1 MQGSKKAP
9 LPGSLSNESSGFMA
23 ATQRRMQMYS
33 PFGTSCR
40 RRRIVPGLV
49 PRPGIIRA
57 ALSSPNPSG
66 ASSGSASV
74 MGLRNEGGKPEP
86 TNNAA
91 TRRTTR
97 TLYKVSDDP
106 LLRQTQML
114 LEASRRLR
122 EQTVP
127 MPIVDQQGY
136 YGCSSLPGGG
146 HQDLEGG
153 REAGQRPGASRS
165 ELQLYE
171 GNGAASSMQLVQ
183 EIPDSVVVSFGALA
197 AASATAAARMSAAR
211 SAASSQ
217 TTGTSDSLPL
227 ATSTASGPTPSAA
240 TAGHAALTAAATT
253 ASIAAAASVMP
264 PAASASG
271 GASLSTAAASAASAA
286 ATAASSG
293 WLAIEELLEEAAYSL
308 SQELVDTQGPSPM
321 EALMASTSGGSTG
334 GFGSPGA
341 VLGMDLPEQL
351 PESLIAP
358 LSVSLTGLGLGSTGS
373 GSTAGS
379 GSLVAAVPGGDKL
392 SEMLEGMLYSLSQDI
407 NLGATQEAVLSA
419 ATAAAAGLAGAAAE
433 LPRAAFSVYRSA
445 AEAAAAAAAARAA
458 AALGP
463 TSGGSG
469 GTALVVPDE
478 SQSVQQA
485 SFDDQYDAG
494 EEYDAAELG
503 DIEDV
508 EVGSGNPAWDPYGT
522 IRTTEGFPAVP
533 DYSAAAAAAA
543 VADPSGDTLA
553 SAASAAVAAASDGA
567 AAVLPPIVTA
577 SAAPSLADA
586 ATATAVAV
594 VEAATTAAAGTI
606 LITPPPPSSAPPFIS
621 SAPVA
626 AAAAAAEAVS
636 SGASANNV
644 AGLGA
649 AASSNATATPSQAAS
664 VPPQP
669 AVTQSPAL
677 NGDSAMYGT
686 DTYELNAE
694 DIQRLDELTAAL
706 QNLLEGGSEELPSIV
721 DDLSSGLGTASS
733 GTADAAAATAA
744 AAAASSPALLLDD
757 PSLSAAEA
765 TMSSLAEALRR
776 ELGAV
781 VANATDAVDADP
793 AALAQSAGQAVRSA
807 LDSLS
812 LEQQINL
819 SAMPQDLRLSTLLGA
834 TVQSALDLVESAL
847 NGIRSADSTL
857 VGGLTIAVVL
867 AVLIRSLVSMAA
879 AALNRGRVAPAG
891 GSAGTGGGAGS
902 GSESA
907 ARLRPVGVTAL
918 EAAAALNNDPQAL
931 LLDIRNDSDLREQ
944 GLPDL
949 RPFRRGTGAT
959 TVPLPYCD
967 FRTTP
972 TLANPSG
979 SLLAGSW
986 SRGKAGG
993 NQSSSTAL
1001 APVAGTVVV
1010 SVDPLF
1016 CSKFKQFEG
1025 LNRDSRVFL
1034 MDSYGVEAP
1043 EAVLLLRSD
1052 PEIERLLGA
1061 QGVTYIEGGFAG
1073 PEGWK
1078 LTGLP
1083 VADAPGLAS
1092 EGALNE
1098 AGALGLGLD
1107 LSGLLSGVA
1116 RLRLRYPSLFARTL
1130 AVCAVGGAGLSVA
1143 SSLDWGA
1150 VSRGAVGLAAAM
1162 LLTDR
1167 ALPPGMRPSS
1177 RIRQYLQSRL
1187 SETQLGGGSS
1197 GAADLTARR
1206 NRTAL
1211 LLRVLD
1217 LAEGVGDAVI
1227 RAGGTA
1233 ITVAGNVARDAMAV
1247 RNSTTDDAVMPTPK
1261 PGADD
1266 INVGAE
1272 LETPPSP
1279 STGAS
1284 ATATIVLPH
1293 GMDLPRW
1300 SEAAEMAVA
1309 QRPPPSSSSLSSSS
1323 SSQQEGPPATAT
1335 APSPPGKQTRSVS
1348 PLRPNWRVGSYTPAD
1363 SSSPSLSAATAAA
1376 TAVAAGP
1383 DTNAAATAASGSGL
1397 LPPRSLSPSLA
1408 GRLSDALHNAAS
1420 AIVRAASPS
1429 RAANGNSAATT
1440 RAGSPGIG
1448 TSRPDTLE
1456 LMAALAT
1463 ASALSNVDSGLLPGW
1478 PASSFPKAS
1487 AGQASTTA
1495 SKDEEQAD
1503 DGELE
1508 VGQAPIA
1515 GEPRSRVAEE
1525 EMFREQLGGSSLQ
1538 LFSSLSASSR
1548 PSDQMEAEAGEAA
1561 GDLWSN
1567 WRQELEAVAP
1577 PPPTLLSEDA
1587 DGTLDDG
1594 IREAGSSRGDNADRN
1609 LYGSGSA
1616 SLAASRLDL
1625 TSSSWRWGVSP
1636 SEGADH
1642 TAGATSAPV
1651 GSSNSRSDTEDG
1663 IHRQQNR
1670 KVLRTSSPERAAAA
1684 GAALRRMRLQMD
1696 DLDDDGLASAAY
1708 GTGELYGS
1716 GGSGG
1721 ALGKRSGSG
1730 SMAVARMAPG
1740 RGGLSRGLAAG
1751 IQQQELSSPS
1761 GAEGRQK
1768 QPLRTASPQRAAEAA
1783 AAMRQL
1789 RAELGLPPNDGRD
1802 ADAVVPRD
1810 WRREMDAAAA
1820 GGLGS
1825 FSESDSELEPA
1836 ERFSL
1841 QGGGNSNTG
1850 NRVYPVTGDRA
1861 AARLSPSPRNWRAQ
1875 LEGRDHPEGSNSSA
1889 GADWGRH
1896 RSNGGV
1902 PADWRLQIEA
1912 ANGSSNVNTQGHDSS
1927 DENGFL
1933 AQPLRTTNS
1942 PGRAKL
1948 TAAERAARDAR
1959 LHDWRARV

>member
-1 MQGSKKAP
+1 
-9 LPGSLSNESSGFMA
+9 
-23 ATQRRMQMYS
+23 
-33 PFGTSCR
+33 
-40 RRRIVPGLV
+40 
-49 PRPGIIRA
+49 
-57 ALSSPNPSG
+57 
-66 ASSGSASV
+66 
-74 MGLRNEGGKPEP
+74 
-86 TNNAA
+86 
-91 TRRTTR
+91 
-97 TLYKVSDDP
+97 
-106 LLRQTQML
+106 
-114 LEASRRLR
+114 
-122 EQTVP
+122 
-127 MPIVDQQGY
+127 
-136 YGCSSLPGGG
+136 
-146 HQDLEGG
+146 GG
-153 REAGQRPGASRS
+153 REAGQRSGALRS
-165 ELQLYE
+165 ELQLCE
-171 GNGAASSMQLVQ
+171 GNGAASSMQLAQ
-183 EIPDSVVVSFGALA
+183 GIPYGVVASFGALA

-211 SAASSQ
+211 SALISQ
-217 TTGTSDSLPL
+217 RTGTSGALPL
-227 ATSTASGPTPSAA
+227 AKTTASGPTVSGPTPSAA
-240 TAGHAALTAAATT
+240 TGGHAALAAAATT
-253 ASIAAAASVMP
+253 ASIAAAAAVMP
-264 PAASASG
+264 PAASANG

-308 SQELVDTQGPSPM
+308 SQELPDAQGPSPL
-321 EALMASTSGGSTG
+321 EALMASTSGGSSTG
-334 GFGSPGA
+334 GFGSPPA
-341 VLGMDLPEQL
+341 ALGMDLPEQL

-358 LSVSLTGLGLGSTGS
+358 LSLSLTGLGLSSTAS

-392 SEMLEGMLYSLSQDI
+392 SEMLEDMLYSLSQDI
-407 NLGATQEAVLSA
+407 NLEATQEAIISA

-478 SQSVQQA
+478 SQVQQA
-485 SFDDQYDAG
+485 SFDEQYDAG
-494 EEYDAAELG
+494 EEYDAADLV
-503 DIEDV
+503 DIEDI

-522 IRTTEGFPAVP
+522 IRATEGSQVVP
-533 DYSAAAAAAA
+533 DYGAAAAAATA
-543 VADPSGDTLA
+543 ADSSGDALA
-553 SAASAAVAAASDGA
+553 NAASAAVEAASDGA

-577 SAAPSLADA
+577 SAASSLADA
-586 ATATAVAV
+586 ATATAMAV

-606 LITPPPPSSAPPFIS
+606 LITPPQPSSAPPLLS
-621 SAPVA
+621 SALV
-626 AAAAAAEAVS
+626 AAAEAVYADS
-636 SGASANNV
+636 STDNV
-644 AGLGA
+644 AGRGA
-649 AASSNATATPSQAAS
+649 ASSSNATVVPSQAAA
-664 VPPQP
+664 VPLQP

-677 NGDSAMYGT
+677 NGDSAMLGT
-686 DTYELNAE
+686 DTYDLTAE
-694 DIQRLDELTAAL
+694 DIQQLDELTAAL
-706 QNLLEGGSEELPSIV
+706 QNLLGGPEGLAPIV
-721 DDLSSGLGTASS
+721 DLPSGLGTASS
-733 GTADAAAATAA
+733 GIANAAAATAA
-744 AAAASSPALLLDD
+744 AAAASSPALSPDD

-765 TMSSLAEALRR
+765 TMSTLAEALRR

-793 AALAQSAGQAVRSA
+793 TAVAQSAGQAVMSA

-834 TVQSALDLVESAL
+834 TVHTALDLVESAL
-847 NGIRSADSTL
+847 GGIRSADSTL
-857 VGGLTIAVVL
+857 VGSLTIAVVL
-867 AVLIRSLVSMAA
+867 AVLIRSLVSIAV
-879 AALNRGRVAPAG
+879 AALNHSQAAPAEGSIGSGG
-891 GSAGTGGGAGS
+891 GSGS

-907 ARLRPVGVTAL
+907 VRLRPVGVTAL

-931 LLDIRNDSDLREQ
+931 LLDIRNDSDVREQ

-949 RPFRRGTGAT
+949 RPFRRGTGAIT
-959 TVPLPYCD
+959 APLPYCD

-986 SRGKAGG
+986 PRDKAGG

-1001 APVAGTVVV
+1001 APMAGTVVV

-1016 CSKFKQFEG
+1016 CSKFKQLEG

-1061 QGVTYIEGGFAG
+1061 QGAKYIEGGFAG

-1083 VADAPGLAS
+1083 VANAPGPAS
-1092 EGALNE
+1092 EGAFSE
-1098 AGALGLGLD
+1098 AAGGLGLGGLN

-1116 RLRLRYPSLFARTL
+1116 RLRLRRPSLFTRTL
-1130 AVCAVGGAGLSVA
+1130 AVGAVGSAGVAVA

-1150 VSRGAVGLAAAM
+1150 VSRGAVALAAAM

-1167 ALPPGMRPSS
+1167 ALPPGMRPSG
-1177 RIRQYLQSRL
+1177 RIRQYLQSQM

-1197 GAADLTARR
+1197 STAELSDLTAPR

-1217 LAEGVGDAVI
+1217 LGEAVGDAVI

-1233 ITVAGNVARDAMAV
+1233 ISVAGNVARDAIAV
-1247 RNSTTDDAVMPTPK
+1247 RNNSADAAVVPATK
-1261 PGADD
+1261 AGADD
-1266 INVGAE
+1266 INVGLE

-1279 STGAS
+1279 ATGA
-1284 ATATIVLPH
+1284 AAAATIVLPH

-1309 QRPPPSSSSLSSSS
+1309 QRPPPPPS
-1323 SSQQEGPPATAT
+1323 SSQQAGASTTDTAV
-1335 APSPPGKQTRSVS
+1335 SPPGKQPRSVS
-1348 PLRPNWRVGSYTPAD
+1348 PLRPNWRLGSSTPAD

-1383 DTNAAATAASGSGL
+1383 DTIAAAAAASGSGL
-1397 LPPRSLSPSLA
+1397 LPPRSPSPSLA

-1420 AIVRAASPS
+1420 AIARAASPS
-1429 RAANGNSAATT
+1429 RAANGSSSATT
-1440 RAGSPGIG
+1440 RAGSPGGG

-1487 AGQASTTA
+1487 AGQVSTTA

-1503 DGELE
+1503 DAELE
-1508 VGQAPIA
+1508 VLP
-1515 GEPRSRVAEE
+1515 
-1525 EMFREQLGGSSLQ
+1525 
-1538 LFSSLSASSR
+1538 SLSASSR
-1548 PSDQMEAEAGEAA
+1548 PSDEVEAEVGEAA
-1561 GDLWSN
+1561 GNLWSN
-1567 WRQELEAVAP
+1567 WRRELEAVAP
-1577 PPPTLLSEDA
+1577 PPPTLMSVD
-1587 DGTLDDG
+1587 DGRTLDDG
-1594 IREAGSSRGDNADRN
+1594 IREAGSSNRGDNADRS
-1609 LYGSGSA
+1609 LYDSGSA
-1616 SLAASRLDL
+1616 SFAASRLDM
-1625 TSSSWRWGVSP
+1625 TSSSWRWGISP
-1636 SEGADH
+1636 NEGADDI
-1642 TAGATSAPV
+1642 AGVTSAHV
-1651 GSSNSRSDTEDG
+1651 GSSNNHSDTGDG
-1663 IHRQQNR
+1663 INRQQSR
-1670 KVLRTSSPERAAAA
+1670 KVPPLRTSSPERAAAA

-1696 DLDDDGLASAAY
+1696 GLDDDGLDSGAY

-1716 GGSGG
+1716 SDSGGSGSGSG

-1730 SMAVARMAPG
+1730 SVAVARMAPG
-1740 RGGLSRGLAAG
+1740 RGGLSRGLAVG
-1751 IQQQELSSPS
+1751 GQQQELSSPS
-1761 GAEGRQK
+1761 GAEAFSPSGVEGRQK
-1768 QPLRTASPQRAAEAA
+1768 QPLRTASPQLAAVAA

-1810 WRREMDAAAA
+1810 WRRELDAAAA
-1820 GGLGS
+1820 SAAALGS
-1825 FSESDSELEPA
+1825 VSESDLELEPA

-1850 NRVYPVTGDRA
+1850 NKVFSATGDRA
-1861 AARLSPSPRNWRAQ
+1861 AAVATTARLSPSPRNWRAQ
-1875 LEGRDHPEGSNSSA
+1875 LEGRGQPESSNNSA
-1889 GADWGRH
+1889 GADRGRH

-1902 PADWRLQIEA
+1902 PADWRVQIEA
-1912 ANGSSNVNTQGHDSS
+1912 ASGSGNVNTHGHDSS
-1927 DENGFL
+1927 DDNGFL
-1933 AQPLRTTNS
+1933 AQALRTTS
-1942 PGRAKL
+1942 PPGRAKL
-1948 TAAERAARDAR
+1948 TAEERAARDAR